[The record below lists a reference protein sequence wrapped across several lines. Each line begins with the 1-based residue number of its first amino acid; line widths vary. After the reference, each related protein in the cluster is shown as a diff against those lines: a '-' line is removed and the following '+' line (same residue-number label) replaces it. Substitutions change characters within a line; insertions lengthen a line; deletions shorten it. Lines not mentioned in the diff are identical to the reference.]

1 MEEVYFV
8 RMAGR
13 GKDEEGYSVEAQ
25 ENMEVALESFKE
37 SLIPIG
43 SEEANKNV
51 FATIKVMIGGIRRRL
66 VDLGNVDA
74 PEGPLKIQLMIFNKE
89 HIPLVMEQLK
99 EDGFKPRAEPG
110 SQYVKIDVPPP
121 TRLQLM
127 DIAADVDRRTK
138 SCIGALT
145 KIKSNTSQRLMKA
158 LDNEYIER
166 KIAGIANKNMEK
178 TFSKLEKESIK
189 IGMLKKIEILG
200 KWFSPETDMEKTLYK
215 TYKEVEAKK
224 AKKSESK
231 SD

>member
-1 MEEVYFV
+1 
-8 RMAGR
+8 MAGR
-13 GKDEEGYSVEAQ
+13 SKDEEGYSVEAQ
-25 ENMEVALESFKE
+25 ENMQVALENFKE
-37 SLIPIG
+37 SLVAIG

-51 FATIKVMIGGIRRRL
+51 FATIKVMVSGIRRRL

-74 PEGPLKIQLMIFNKE
+74 PEGPLKIQLMIFNKD

-99 EDGFKPRAEPG
+99 EDGFKPRSEPG

-158 LDNEYIER
+158 LDNEYIEQR
-166 KIAGIANKNMEK
+166 TAGLANKNMEK
-178 TFSKLEKESIK
+178 TFTKLEKESIK

-200 KWFSPETDMEKTLYK
+200 KWYSPDNDLEKALYNTYQKSLKKTSETTE
-215 TYKEVEAKK
+215 
-224 AKKSESK
+224 
-231 SD
+231 

>member
-1 MEEVYFV
+1 
-8 RMAGR
+8 MAGR
-13 GKDEEGYSVEAQ
+13 GKEEEGYSVEAQ
-25 ENMEVALESFKE
+25 ENMQVALDTFKE

-51 FATIKVMIGGIRRRL
+51 FATIKVMVGGIRRRL
-66 VDLGNVDA
+66 VDLGNVEA

-99 EDGFKPRAEPG
+99 EDGFKPRSDPG

-138 SCIGALT
+138 SCVGALT

-158 LDNEYIER
+158 LENEYIEQQ
-166 KIAGIANKNMEK
+166 IAGVANKNMDK
-178 TFSKLEKESIK
+178 TFTKLEKEAVK

-200 KWFSPETDMEKTLYK
+200 NWYSPDNDLEKVFYK
-215 TYKEVEAKK
+215 AYQQAQQKK
-224 AKKSESK
+224 NESK